1 VRSIDKIYSLATTLL
16 QQMRQISEKLCQILY
31 LAGDMRKKMY
41 SLVAMLCIGTM
52 AFAQNAADAIVG
64 TWKNGEGTG
73 IVQIFKT
80 TSGHYAGKIV
90 WLKEP
95 IDPETG
101 KPKLD
106 KRNPDATKRA
116 VATLGL
122 VNLKAFWYD
131 AKEKIWDKGTIYD
144 PKNGKEYSC
153 KITMPSKDV
162 LKVRGYIGI
171 SLIGRTDTW
180 TRTTMP

>member
-1 VRSIDKIYSLATTLL
+1 MKQLISIVLLFVCSITLH
-16 QQMRQISEKLCQILY
+16 
-31 LAGDMRKKMY
+31 
-41 SLVAMLCIGTM
+41 
-52 AFAQNAADAIVG
+52 AQDAADKVIGV
-64 TWKNGEGTG
+64 WLNGEGTG
-73 IVQIFKT
+73 QIQIYKT
-80 TSGHYAGKIV
+80 TSGHYAGKLI

-106 KRNPDATKRA
+106 KRNPDKSKRT
-116 VATLGL
+116 VPTLGL
-122 VNLKAFWYD
+122 INMHGFKYNA
-131 AKEKIWDKGTIYD
+131 EDKTWAHGKIYD

-153 KITMPSKDV
+153 KMEMSNENT

-180 TRTTMP
+180 TRVEKK

>member
-1 VRSIDKIYSLATTLL
+1 MKKFAMKYLLSFILIFTSVFVVRAQDAANT
-16 QQMRQISEKLCQILY
+16 IL
-31 LAGDMRKKMY
+31 G
-41 SLVAMLCIGTM
+41 V
-52 AFAQNAADAIVG
+52 
-64 TWKNGEGTG
+64 WKNGEGTG
-73 IVQIFKT
+73 HIEIYKT
-80 TSGHYAGKIV
+80 TSGHFAGKII

-106 KRNPDATKRA
+106 KRNPDKTKRN
-116 VATLGL
+116 VPTLGL
-122 VNLKAFWYD
+122 VNMHGFKYD
-131 AKEKIWDKGTIYD
+131 TDDKEWNGFIYD

-153 KITMPSKDV
+153 KASMKDANT

-180 TRTTMP
+180 TRIK